1 MSAFARFY
9 FRPSKGEW
17 VHTVVGPEEEE
28 GCGIFGRVEERGG
41 PASGALVLLFR
52 AEGETAGKLVSFMTT
67 DSDGEFAFG
76 PLVPGQLY
84 AIKVFKDSL
93 KLRELEI
100 QI

>member
-17 VHTVVGPEEEE
+17 IHTTVGPGEGD
-28 GCGIFGRVEERGG
+28 GCGIFGRVEEKGA
-41 PASGALVLLFR
+41 PVSGALVMLLK
-52 AEGETAGKLVSFMTT
+52 AEGEAAGTPLSSVTT

-76 PLVPGQLY
+76 PLAPGQLY
-84 AIKVFKDSL
+84 AVKVFRDSL
-93 KLRELEI
+93 KIRELEI